1 MSALQIFR
9 NLPQTKQDIT
19 DFKQSV
25 KDEILSGVYTSD
37 EIIEIKTVFKK
48 LEEILSVMEDKDL
61 KKVISDALSLYTE
74 KTVKLNGCEIQK
86 KTLNQWNFD
95 LCCDPILTEMEVQAK
110 ELAEKIKARKI
121 ILQNIDGEMVF
132 VTSDGEPQTIFKA
145 EHKAVDSFAIKIL

>member
-9 NLPQTKQDIT
+9 NFPQTKNEIS
-19 DFKQSV
+19 DFKQIV

-61 KKVISDALSLYTE
+61 KKAVSDALNLYTE

-86 KTLNQWNFD
+86 KSLSQWNYD
-95 LCCDPILTEMEVQAK
+95 LCCDPILTELEEQGK
-110 ELAEKIKARKI
+110 EIAEKIKARKTL
-121 ILQNIDGEMVF
+121 LQNIDGEMVF
-132 VTSDGEPQTIFKA
+132 VTPDGEPQTIFKA
-145 EHKAVDSFAIKIL
+145 ENKSVESFAIKIL